1 MAFTLQERVC
11 YVTCLP
17 YFMNVQQVFGDAA
30 RAVIDRTSLV
40 RLLTG
45 MHKKGKRCD
54 IAARV

>member
-1 MAFTLQERVC
+1 
-11 YVTCLP
+11 
-17 YFMNVQQVFGDAA
+17 MNVQQVFGDAA
-30 RAVIDRTSLV
+30 RAVIDQTSLV